1 MGRITNVVLAV
12 GVLAAAASVY
22 NMKHDAERS
31 AEHVSALQKRI
42 DDERERIQLLRAEWS
57 VLNDPSRLQGLVERY
72 KDHLHLEPL
81 SVDQITRI
89 EDIPIRPVEL
99 EPIDSNATLGG
110 YAGNAAPV
118 VR

>member
-1 MGRITNVVLAV
+1 M
-12 GVLAAAASVY
+12 
-22 NMKHDAERS
+22 RS
-31 AEHVSALQKRI
+31 ATADLTPRVK
-42 DDERERIQLLRAEWS
+42 
-57 VLNDPSRLQGLVERY
+57 QG
-72 KDHLHLEPL
+72 HLHLEPL